1 MTDNSPPDIFALA
14 LNTLKDEAV
23 PADLITALGAAI
35 AHATRTTNPEP
46 RATSYEPRA
55 TQHGTEVF
63 TVDDHPIAECSPHGS
78 LTFFL
83 PRSLSHAAPQRLATF
98 DRHGR
103 LQVLIH
109 RDDAGRLTRFKAR
122 GLDGRFLGV
131 ERGTASHIG
140 WGMSDSVSLLEG
152 ETGFTVAHP
161 LTFFRS
167 VAYEDLDALPPL
179 DDPVRLPLGAG
190 STLLNV
196 LALLAHD
203 QGKRILRY
211 RGPYPTERLFT
222 TLSESFRY
230 RGEPGAMR
238 ERFAQDAEETAI
250 QLAMKEAPV
259 DWEPLPHERFFPVA
273 HTCVQLRNGVEKIY
287 DRGRVYYRPDLAGS
301 AYAIR
306 TQQTDEQPPR
316 YIAGLSIL
324 GRAIEDH
331 LILDEHG
338 EILER
343 PPLAT
348 HAILRGPMQ
357 LSDDW
362 KALLVRL
369 IASESAAMLHSALWP
384 VVDELTLE
392 WESLHNELWS
402 QAGNTISLH
411 AGMVTVYRQALAQIK
426 SAGEGLLLAARF
438 TSELSRLVGPLVRAR
453 AQERLAGL
461 SSDAQQ
467 ISLFF
472 TTAAPQGLSDNELR
486 AFLTRLALGEELP
499 KVEAI

>member
-1 MTDNSPPDIFALA
+1 
-14 LNTLKDEAV
+14 
-23 PADLITALGAAI
+23 
-35 AHATRTTNPEP
+35 
-46 RATSYEPRA
+46 
-55 TQHGTEVF
+55 
-63 TVDDHPIAECSPHGS
+63 
-78 LTFFL
+78 
-83 PRSLSHAAPQRLATF
+83 
-98 DRHGR
+98 
-103 LQVLIH
+103 LIH
-109 RDDAGRLTRFKAR
+109 RDDAGRLTRLKAR

-131 ERGTASHIG
+131 ERGVASHLS
-140 WGMSDSVSLLEG
+140 WGVSDSVSLLEG
-152 ETGFTVAHP
+152 EIGFTIAHP

-179 DDPVRLPLGAG
+179 DDPVRLPQGAG

-203 QGKRILRY
+203 QGKTVLRY
-211 RGPYPTERLFT
+211 RGPYPTERLFS

-230 RGEPGAMR
+230 RGEPGTMR
-238 ERFAQDAEETAI
+238 ERFAQGAEETAI
-250 QLAMKEAPV
+250 QLAMREAPV
-259 DWEPLPHERFFPVA
+259 DWEPLPHERFFPAA
-273 HTCVQLRNGVEKIY
+273 HTCVQLRNGVEKVF

-306 TQQTDEQPPR
+306 TPQADEQPLR
-316 YIAGLSIL
+316 YIAGLAML
-324 GRAIEDH
+324 GQAIEDH
-331 LILDEHG
+331 LILDARG

-343 PPLAT
+343 PTIWT
-348 HAILRGPMQ
+348 HQILRGPLE

-369 IASESAAMLHSALWP
+369 IASESPSMLHSALWP
-384 VVDELTLE
+384 VVDELTLT
-392 WESLHNELWS
+392 WESMHNELWS

-411 AGMVTVYRQALAQIK
+411 AGMVTAYRQALAQIK

-438 TSELSRLVGPLVRAR
+438 TSELSRLIAPLVRAR

-461 SSDAQQ
+461 SPDAQQ

-472 TTAAPQGLSDNELR
+472 TTSAPQGLSDNELR

-499 KVEAI
+499 KVEVV